1 MNAKVIGLKMGG
13 MATSLTPI
21 AIWLGVNWQK
31 YAPTTEESIK
41 LGTGVIIAIAVSV
54 IVALS
59 KMDTKTSGG
68 KKLMIG
74 LAIACGL
81 SWLLKSILVDVEWV
95 TAMALAGVMADELIF
110 AKRIEQAESDEKYV
124 MEQTSKQRY
133 ESKQA
138 KKEAKAKAKLKQI
151 KDAYNI

>member
-1 MNAKVIGLKMGG
+1 MSVKSTALKMGG

-21 AIWLGVNWQK
+21 GIWLGVNWQK

-41 LGTGVIIAIAVSV
+41 LSVGCILAITVTVIIALTKI
-54 IVALS
+54 
-59 KMDTKTSGG
+59 DTKTRGT

-81 SWLLKSILVDVEWV
+81 SWLLKSIFADVEWV
-95 TAMALAGVMADELIF
+95 TAMALAGVLADELIF
-110 AKRIEQAESDEKYV
+110 AKKIEQAESDEQYA

-133 ESKQA
+133 EAKQA

-151 KDAYNI
+151 EDAYNI